1 MDPTFTICAE
11 GKPKNGLRKGLCDG
25 DSGGPLMCQQNGDFV
40 LHGVVSFISEERC
53 GRGVGSEA
61 FLLSFFLLR

>member
-1 MDPTFTICAE
+1 MCAQ
-11 GKPKNGLRKGLCDG
+11 GKPKKGIRKDSCVG

-40 LHGVVSFISEERC
+40 LHGVVSRGKRC
-53 GRGVGSEA
+53 GKGVGIEA